1 MEFVDHEQG
10 GMTSERVGSD
20 RTRLLRPALRLEW
33 LTVGWNAVEGVIA
46 VIAAL
51 AAGSVAL
58 LGFGIDSFVET
69 VSGAVIL
76 WRIGAERRATDAAR
90 IGRVEDIARR
100 GVALSLWLLALYVS
114 ADATTALVSGEQ
126 PSASA
131 VGMAL
136 LVVSV
141 AVMKWLASAK
151 RAVARALHS
160 HAMEADAA
168 QTDFCWKLS
177 AVALLGLVANAA
189 FGWWWA
195 DPLAALGLAALIVT
209 EARRTWK
216 LGAACC
222 G

>member
-1 MEFVDHEQG
+1 MAYEQVDSG
-10 GMTSERVGSD
+10 RA
-20 RTRLLRPALRLEW
+20 RLLRRALRLEW

-46 VIAAL
+46 VAAAL

-76 WRIGAERRATDAAR
+76 WRIGAERRSTGAAR
-90 IGRVEDIARR
+90 IKQVEAIARR
-100 GVALSLWLLALYVS
+100 GVALSLWLLALYVA
-114 ADATTALVSGEQ
+114 ADAAHALVNGER

-131 VGMAL
+131 VGVAL
-136 LVVSV
+136 LVLSI
-141 AVMKWLASAK
+141 AVMKWLANAK

-177 AVALLGLVANAA
+177 VVALIGLVANA
-189 FGWWWA
+189 FLDWWWA
-195 DPLAALGLAALIVT
+195 DPIAALGLSGLIAA
-209 EARRTWK
+209 EGRRTWK
-216 LGAACC
+216 LGLACC

>member
-1 MEFVDHEQG
+1 
-10 GMTSERVGSD
+10 MTDERVERD
-20 RTRLLRPALRLEW
+20 RRRLLRRALRLEW
-33 LTVGWNAVEGVIA
+33 LTVSWNAVEGIIA
-46 VIAAL
+46 VAAAL
-51 AAGSVAL
+51 AASSVAL

-90 IGRVEDIARR
+90 TERVESIARR
-100 GVALSLWLLALYVS
+100 GVALSLWLLALYVA
-114 ADATTALVSGEQ
+114 ADATVALVSGER
-126 PSASA
+126 PSSSA
-131 VGMAL
+131 VGVAL

-141 AVMKWLASAK
+141 AVMKWLANAK

-177 AVALLGLVANAA
+177 IVALIGLVANALLD
-189 FGWWWA
+189 WWWA
-195 DPLAALGLAALIVT
+195 DPVAALGLSGLIAV
-209 EARRTWK
+209 EGSRTWK
-216 LGAACC
+216 LGLACC

>member
-1 MEFVDHEQG
+1 MSAD
-10 GMTSERVGSD
+10 RIYLD
-20 RTRLLRPALRLEW
+20 RTGLLRRAFRLEW

-46 VIAAL
+46 VGAAL

-69 VSGAVIL
+69 ASGAVIL
-76 WRIGAERRATDAAR
+76 WRIIAERRASDAS
-90 IGRVEDIARR
+90 RVEQVEEVARK
-100 GVALSLWLLALYVS
+100 GVALSLWLLAVYVA
-114 ADATTALVSGEQ
+114 ADAVHSLAAGDR
-126 PSASA
+126 PSSSA
-131 VGMAL
+131 VGVVL
-136 LVVSV
+136 LVLSL
-141 AVMKWLASAK
+141 AVMKWLANAK
-151 RAVARALHS
+151 RTVARGLHS

-177 AVALLGLVANAA
+177 AVALVGLVANAV

-195 DPLAALGLAALIVT
+195 DPVAALGLVALIAA

-216 LGAACC
+216 LGTACC

>member
-1 MEFVDHEQG
+1 MTYGRVDN
-10 GMTSERVGSD
+10 D
-20 RTRLLRPALRLEW
+20 RLKLLRRALRLEW

-100 GVALSLWLLALYVS
+100 GVALSLWLLALYVA

-141 AVMKWLASAK
+141 AVMKWLANAK

-195 DPLAALGLAALIVT
+195 DPLAALGLAALIAT

>member
-1 MEFVDHEQG
+1 MK
-10 GMTSERVGSD
+10 
-20 RTRLLRPALRLEW
+20 LLRRALRLEW
-33 LTVGWNAVEGVIA
+33 LTVGWNAVEGIIA
-46 VIAAL
+46 VAAAL
-51 AAGSVAL
+51 AASSVAL

-90 IGRVEDIARR
+90 IQRVEGIARR
-100 GVALSLWLLALYVS
+100 GVALSLWLLALYVA
-114 ADATTALVSGEQ
+114 ADAGYALVNGER
-126 PSASA
+126 PSTSA
-131 VGMAL
+131 VGVAL

-141 AVMKWLASAK
+141 AVMKWLANAK

-177 AVALLGLVANAA
+177 IVALIGLVANALLD
-189 FGWWWA
+189 WWWA
-195 DPLAALGLAALIVT
+195 DPVAALGLSGLIAV
-209 EARRTWK
+209 EGSRTWK
-216 LGAACC
+216 LGLACC

>member
-1 MEFVDHEQG
+1 
-10 GMTSERVGSD
+10 MTYERVTSD
-20 RTRLLRPALRLEW
+20 RAGLLRRSLRLEW

-46 VIAAL
+46 LAAAL

-90 IGRVEDIARR
+90 TKRVEGIARR
-100 GVALSLWLLALYVS
+100 GVALSLWLLALYV
-114 ADATTALVSGEQ
+114 AANAAYALVNGER

-131 VGMAL
+131 LGVAL

-141 AVMKWLASAK
+141 AVMKWLANAK

-177 AVALLGLVANAA
+177 VVALVGLVANALLD
-189 FGWWWA
+189 WWWA
-195 DPLAALGLAALIVT
+195 DPVAALGLSGLIAT
-209 EARRTWK
+209 EGSRTWK
-216 LGAACC
+216 LGLACC

>member
-1 MEFVDHEQG
+1 
-10 GMTSERVGSD
+10 MTYERVDSN
-20 RTRLLRPALRLEW
+20 RTRLLRRALRLEW

-46 VIAAL
+46 VVAAL

-76 WRIGAERRATDAAR
+76 WRIGAERRARDTAR
-90 IGRVEDIARR
+90 VDRVEGMARR
-100 GVALSLWLLALYVS
+100 GVALSLWLLALYVA
-114 ADATTALVSGEQ
+114 ADATTALVSGER

-131 VGMAL
+131 VGVAL
-136 LVVSV
+136 LVVSL
-141 AVMKWLASAK
+141 AVMKWLANSK
-151 RAVARALHS
+151 RAVAIALHS

-195 DPLAALGLAALIVT
+195 DPLAALGLAALIAT

-216 LGAACC
+216 LGTGCC

>member
-1 MEFVDHEQG
+1 MEFVDKEHS
-10 GMTSERVGSD
+10 GMTNQRMDNDRV
-20 RTRLLRPALRLEW
+20 RLLRRALRLEW
-33 LTVGWNAVEGVIA
+33 MTVGWNAVEGVVA
-46 VIAAL
+46 VVAAL
-51 AAGSVAL
+51 AASSVAL

-76 WRIGAERRATDAAR
+76 WRIGAERQATDAAR
-90 IGRVEDIARR
+90 IDRVEDMARR
-100 GVALSLWLLALYVS
+100 GVALSLWLLALYVA
-114 ADATTALVSGEQ
+114 ADATTALVSGDR

-131 VGMAL
+131 VGVAL
-136 LVVSV
+136 LVASL
-141 AVMKWLASAK
+141 AVMKWLANSK

-177 AVALLGLVANAA
+177 AVALVGLVANAVL
-189 FGWWWA
+189 GWWWA
-195 DPLAALGLAALIVT
+195 DPLAALGLAALIAN

-216 LGAACC
+216 LGTACC